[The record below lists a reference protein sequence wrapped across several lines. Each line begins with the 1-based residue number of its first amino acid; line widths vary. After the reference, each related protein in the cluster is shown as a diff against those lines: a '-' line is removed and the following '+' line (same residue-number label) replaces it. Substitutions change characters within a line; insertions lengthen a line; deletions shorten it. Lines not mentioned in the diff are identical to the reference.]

1 MARMKTQVTQ
11 ELADYLALH
20 ARQDEVLARVERD
33 TAELPMAMMATTP
46 DEAALLEMLAR
57 LVGARNA
64 LEIGT
69 FTGYGAISIA
79 RGLAE
84 GGSLTCLEV
93 SEEFAEIAR
102 RNIDAAGLTD
112 RVEIRLGPADEAL
125 RAMPEEPT
133 FDYVFI
139 DADKKA
145 YPTYYDLV
153 VPRLVPG
160 GSAPARQRVPRRRR
174 GHAARRAHADHARAQ
189 RPGHRGRA
197 RRQRDDPR
205 RRRAHARA
213 QALDELL
220 GDGEAE
226 ALDRRSGGVAHGPK
240 RVRAALEHCG
250 ELVVIRNRHRSV
262 RPVLAAVV
270 ALARLMATVIRSG

>member
-11 ELADYLALH
+11 ELADYVARH
-20 ARQDEVLARVERD
+20 ARQDEVLARVERE
-33 TAELPMAMMATTP
+33 TNELPRAMMATTP
-46 DEAALLEMLAR
+46 DEAAFLTMLAR

-93 SEEFAEIAR
+93 SDEYAEIAR
-102 RNIDAAGLTD
+102 RNLESAGLGD
-112 RVEIRLGPADEAL
+112 RVEIKVGPADEAL

-139 DADKKA
+139 DADKTG

-153 VPRLVPG
+153 VPRLI
-160 GSAPARQRVPRRRR
+160 
-174 GHAARRAHADHARAQ
+174 
-189 RPGHRGRA
+189 
-197 RRQRDDPR
+197 
-205 RRRAHARA
+205 
-213 QALDELL
+213 
-220 GDGEAE
+220 
-226 ALDRRSGGVAHGPK
+226 SGGLLLLDNVFLGGDVVSPSDERTRTMDDLNNRVTADERVDSVMIFVADGVTLVRK
-240 RVRAALEHCG
+240 R
-250 ELVVIRNRHRSV
+250 
-262 RPVLAAVV
+262 
-270 ALARLMATVIRSG
+270 